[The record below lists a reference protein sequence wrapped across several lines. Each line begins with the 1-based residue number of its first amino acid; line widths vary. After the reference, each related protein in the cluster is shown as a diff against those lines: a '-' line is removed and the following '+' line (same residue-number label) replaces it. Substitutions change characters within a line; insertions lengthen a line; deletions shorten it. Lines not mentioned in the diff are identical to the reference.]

1 MFFLANPRNQ
11 KHHVGRR
18 FYSDKL
24 SEYARQGK
32 NTAIVGPK
40 YAGKT
45 TLLWEIKDKLDK
57 HHDLLPVYI
66 GLNRTSTPPENFS
79 VELIGG
85 ISFWFLGAIS
95 QDYVKFQDISHLL
108 SIKDRLGKNAAD
120 TVDFL
125 SNELQK
131 IKPDQKAML
140 QRAFGFADEISKK
153 SGKKVVML
161 LDDFENIFDLN
172 NFSQVRDVLSLI
184 PLSSR
189 NVSYLVA
196 SSGRVLLEKSL
207 RNFAQERVYGLS
219 QAETQE
225 LVGKIIGKADNKV
238 ADEIHAISEGI
249 PFLVHAIANRYSETH
264 DVKKSFLIEM
274 TLKNS
279 SVFLHLESMLNDYL
293 YRARGEAM
301 PKTVVKILAFLREP
315 RLTEISRRIYRSAPV
330 TKSLLER
337 MMQADI
343 LVKRDNKYAFSEP
356 ILKKWIKLAYSG
368 YEFNEIPSDE
378 ILKKAEEVLNEQ

>member
-219 QAETQE
+219 QAETQ
-225 LVGKIIGKADNKV
+225 
-238 ADEIHAISEGI
+238 
-249 PFLVHAIANRYSETH
+249 
-264 DVKKSFLIEM
+264 
-274 TLKNS
+274 
-279 SVFLHLESMLNDYL
+279 
-293 YRARGEAM
+293 
-301 PKTVVKILAFLREP
+301 
-315 RLTEISRRIYRSAPV
+315 
-330 TKSLLER
+330 
-337 MMQADI
+337 
-343 LVKRDNKYAFSEP
+343 
-356 ILKKWIKLAYSG
+356 
-368 YEFNEIPSDE
+368 
-378 ILKKAEEVLNEQ
+378 